1 MTTTPPTT
9 TINHQATALIEEHVR
24 HLVSMMGFDR
34 AKVNCSFCDIKNSA
48 AALSLP
54 VRQHLHIAIDAG
66 PSGRILIGTRGSH
79 LAALQHII
87 RSLLRRQLKETLR
100 ITVDVN
106 GYLAGRERT
115 LLHLAEE
122 AARKAGR
129 TGQAIVLPP
138 MVAAE
143 RRTIHA
149 SLAARPDISTES
161 LGEEP
166 NRRVVVRPVF
176 I

>member
-1 MTTTPPTT
+1 M
-9 TINHQATALIEEHVR
+9 AV
-24 HLVSMMGFDR
+24 MGFAE
-34 AKVNCSFCDIKNSA
+34 AKVSCSCKEIQER
-48 AALSLP
+48 LGT
-54 VRQHLHIAIDAG
+54 RQHLHIAIIAG
-66 PSGRILIGTRGSH
+66 SAGRILIGAHGAH
-79 LAALQHII
+79 LQALQHIT
-87 RSLLRRQLKETLR
+87 RSLIRRQLKEQLR

-106 GYLAGRERT
+106 GYLASRERT
-115 LLHLAEE
+115 LLHIAEE

-138 MVAAE
+138 MAAAQ
-143 RRTIHA
+143 RRTIHTT
-149 SLAARPDISTES
+149 LAARQDVNTQS